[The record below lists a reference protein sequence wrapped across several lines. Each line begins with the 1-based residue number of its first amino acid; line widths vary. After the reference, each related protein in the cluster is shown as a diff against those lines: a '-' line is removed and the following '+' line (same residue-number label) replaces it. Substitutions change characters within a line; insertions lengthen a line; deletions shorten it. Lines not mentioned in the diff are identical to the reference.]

1 MAVIKEGLKNSL
13 NKLREISSEIYTQ
26 YVPVITD
33 DTNIGEFANPIL
45 EVPQVM
51 NEFIGNL
58 VNRIV
63 YTQFTTKFFNN
74 PLNILEGDKIPLGYA
89 GQEIYVNPSVGRQ
102 FNTDDFVG
110 LLQKYEA
117 DVKVQYLTVN
127 TDLQYCVSVT
137 RHKLK
142 QAFVSWEALDT
153 FISNMT
159 QSLYNGAYIDSF
171 NMTKGLVSSAYS
183 SGNAVVE
190 VVTAPNTEAQAKAFV
205 TQARTYFLNMLLPS
219 TQYNAW
225 AKVGGSGRP
234 ITTWAEREDIVFLIR
249 NDILAYL
256 DVNVLASAFN
266 MDKADLMGRIIPV
279 DNFDVYN
286 RETGNKV
293 FDGSNILGLMADK
306 SWFKIKEQDMYMDE
320 FYNANN
326 RVWNYYLNMTKMFEY
341 SLFANAI
348 IFATSLPEPE
358 ETTSL
363 TVSDNSVIVTVGGTS
378 DVTVTVTP
386 TGNEVVSSVNNGNAT
401 AELNGNTLTITG
413 VTAGSSTVTLTSGT
427 KKATIKVSVT
437 AE

>member
-1 MAVIKEGLKNSL
+1 MVKEGLKNSL

-26 YVPVITD
+26 YVPIITD
-33 DTNIGEFANPIL
+33 DTNISEFASPIL
-45 EVPQVM
+45 DVPQVM

-89 GQEIYVNPSVGRQ
+89 GQEIYVNPAVGRQ
-102 FNTDDFVG
+102 FNTNDFVG

-159 QSLYNGAYIDSF
+159 QSLYNGAYIDTF
-171 NMTKGLVSSAYS
+171 LMTKGLISSAYS
-183 SGNAVVE
+183 ADNAVVE
-190 VVTAPNTEAQAKAFV
+190 VVSAPNTEAQAKAFV
-205 TQARTYFLNMLLPS
+205 TQARTYFLNMLLPN

-225 AKVGGSGRP
+225 AKVGGEGRP
-234 ITTWAEREDIVFLIR
+234 ITTWVDKEDIVFLIR

-266 MDKADLMGRIIPV
+266 IDKADLMGRIIPV

-293 FDGSNILGLMADK
+293 FDGSNILGAMGDK
-306 SWFKIKEQDMYMDE
+306 AWFKIKEQDMYMDE

-341 SLFANAI
+341 SLFANMV
-348 IFATSLPEPE
+348 IFATSLPAPQP
-358 ETTSL
+358 TTSIS
-363 TVSDNSVIVTVGGTS
+363 VSDNTVIVNVGATS
-378 DVTVTVTP
+378 DVTVTTVP
-386 TGNEVVSSVNNGNAT
+386 AGNSVNVAVNNENAT
-401 AELNGNTLTITG
+401 AVLDGDTLTITG
-413 VTAGSSTVTLTSGT
+413 VTAGNSTITLTSGS
-427 KKATIKVSVT
+427 KKATIKVSIT
-437 AE
+437 QA